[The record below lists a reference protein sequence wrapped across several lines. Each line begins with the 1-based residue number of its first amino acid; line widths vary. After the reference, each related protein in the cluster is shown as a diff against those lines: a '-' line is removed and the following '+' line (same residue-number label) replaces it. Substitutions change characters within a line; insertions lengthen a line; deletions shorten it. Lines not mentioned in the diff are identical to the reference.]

1 MLNLILYLSVVVG
14 ICDGDLAEFRATL
27 EKGKIAGIRS
37 WISVGQQRE
46 ILDCLT
52 TIAKTNNAS
61 DPQDAAKECL
71 RDLLKICMWLSTLSE
86 EGDTLDDS
94 DPTAAA
100 LKKAAKRLGK
110 DTLILT
116 TDSNRLKR
124 GRPFVEV
131 TRLLQEKFEES
142 VPYIDLAT
150 QQDRIRPQLE
160 HNLHTILRH
169 GCYVM
174 GPEIT
179 ELELKLANYV
189 GVEHCISVSS
199 GTDAL
204 LVSMM
209 ALGIGKGDE
218 VITSPFT
225 FFATGETI
233 TLLGAIP
240 VFVDIDPDTFN
251 IDANKVQAVITD
263 RTRAILPV
271 SLYGQCADMD
281 VINSIAEVYGLAVIE
296 DGAQSFGASYKGK
309 RSCGLCTIG
318 CTSFFPSKPL
328 GAYGDAGACLTDDP
342 ALAKVI
348 REIIDHG
355 QDGRYWHIRVGI
367 NGRMDSLQAGVLLA
381 KLAIFDDELAKR
393 RQVAR
398 RYDQLLYEKAE
409 QGKLKLPKIEK
420 HNTSSWGQY
429 TVEVQEREKVQSR
442 LAADGIPT
450 AVHYPLPLYV
460 QPALKNGK
468 TDYSNA
474 DAAAKHVLS
483 LPMHPYLKSH
493 TQDRI
498 VASLINAI
506 DH

>member
-1 MLNLILYLSVVVG
+1 MLDLVLDVSVVVG
-14 ICDGDLAEFRATL
+14 IVDGNLPEISAVL
-27 EKGKIAGIRS
+27 EKRKISGFRN
-37 WISVGQQRE
+37 WISVGQQSE
-46 ILDCLT
+46 ILYCLVE
-52 TIAKTNNAS
+52 IANKKGKSNPKDVAQGSLKT
-61 DPQDAAKECL
+61 
-71 RDLLKICMWLSTLSE
+71 LLKTCMWLSALSE
-86 EGDTLDDS
+86 DGNTLDDS

-100 LKKAAKRLGK
+100 LTKAAKRLGK

-116 TDSNRLKR
+116 TNSNRLKR
-124 GRPFVEV
+124 GRPFAEV
-131 TRLLQEKFEES
+131 TSLLQARMEES
-142 VPYIDLAT
+142 VPYVDLAT

-179 ELELKLANYV
+179 ELEQKLANYV

-204 LVSMM
+204 LASMM
-209 ALGIGKGDE
+209 ALGIGKRDE

-240 VFVDIDPDTFN
+240 VFVDIDPNTFN
-251 IDANKVQAVITD
+251 IDVNKIQAAITD

-281 VINSIAEVYGLAVIE
+281 VINAIAEVYGLAVIE

-355 QDGRYWHIRVGI
+355 QDGRYCHIRVGI

-450 AVHYPLPLYV
+450 AVHYPLPLYA

-468 TDYSNA
+468 TDHSNA

-483 LPMHPYLKSH
+483 LPMHPYLKSR

-498 VASLINAI
+498 VASLIEAI